1 MATGISRVSGQGSG
15 TSSAYPYAGDSTLF
29 AAFSNNV
36 TSGNLLVMGCVVA
49 GYSAADYATTSNFT
63 KGAGSATLGTIT
75 LDATYASSDFQLV
88 SIFSAPVTGS
98 GDCTMQLIQTG
109 SAGYSSVALQEY
121 TGADVSVTRLDG
133 TAVGTGTSLT
143 PATGTVTA
151 PSQGGAFFGGLA
163 YNTEEEGAVFVNGP
177 GYSNVY
183 TTSDEN
189 YVPCSFQDHLT
200 SSGDTSNASWTITGI
215 ISAVPYS
222 AALAVYKATAGG
234 TITSTYDTPYIY
246 VGGQWQ
252 TVIGAYRYNG
262 SSWDSAETC
271 QEYISGTWQ

>member
-1 MATGISRVSGQGSG
+1 MSITRVSGQI
-15 TSSAYPYAGDSTLF
+15 AGVSDPATGETLTV
-29 AAFSNNV
+29 AFPKHV
-36 TSGNLLVMGCVVA
+36 TTGNLLVMGCVVL
-49 GYSAADYATTSNFT
+49 GSSATDYATTSNFT
-63 KGAGSATLGTIT
+63 KSAGSATLGTIT
-75 LDATYASSDFQLV
+75 LDATYGSSDFQLIT
-88 SIFSAPVTGS
+88 IFSAPVTGS
-98 GDCTMQLIQTG
+98 GDCTMQLIE
-109 SAGYSSVALQEY
+109 SATMGYSSVALQEY

-163 YNTEEEGAVFVNGP
+163 YNNEGAAVFGNGP

-183 TTSDEN
+183 TTSN
-189 YVPCSFQDHLT
+189 LAYLPCSFQDHLT
-200 SSGDTSNASWTITGI
+200 SSGDTSNASWAITGI
-215 ISAVPYS
+215 TAQLYS

-262 SSWDSAETC
+262 SSWDSAETA